1 MMPNN
6 TNTNNTNGEEPF
18 ANELPSPD
26 FVGSLAFDDLE
37 DEFHQ
42 TPSMSWFDIEGLV
55 DTIDSAVDTKLE
67 SLNKRQSQS
76 GSDTSSM
83 FESFLMDGGEVNNNN
98 INNNNP
104 QVTAHSRVINE
115 MEYQP
120 PPRGYH
126 HQQQMHMH
134 MHMQQQMQMQR
145 GGLGGGGYFHH
156 QQHQQHQQQ
165 LHRQSSYEAQYH
177 TNNLNQPHRT
187 SSRIKAGFDALA
199 DTFRQ
204 GGRKSKKESGK
215 KKNTSKKGANASK
228 KGGDFMNA
236 IKNVFRPPNKISPL
250 SYEDLLSVSSS
261 SKNSSGERS
270 PGTLKRTTSLQK
282 KKTKKVSLSR
292 ASSLKNDDLML
303 RSLSDIPKSSLQKRP
318 PNYDFTVEGAIKS
331 LLSGQGGS
339 RRSAAAGSK
348 TTGQLHGLDERS
360 FYNANQEEEVFG
372 SLGEKG
378 SPTDPFGDP
387 FGYAAKNLTTSQR
400 WVFDAQSEKKQTSY
414 NLQEVTKQLFSPP
427 AGGSARQM
435 RGEQD
440 HPSANV
446 ARCLSSK
453 W

>member
-126 HQQQMHMH
+126 HQQQMHMQ

-156 QQHQQHQQQ
+156 HQQ

-215 KKNTSKKGANASK
+215 KKNTSKKGANANK

-372 SLGEKG
+372 SPGEKG

>member
-6 TNTNNTNGEEPF
+6 NTNNTNGEEPF

-98 INNNNP
+98 NNP

-126 HQQQMHMH
+126 HQQQMHMQ

-215 KKNTSKKGANASK
+215 KKNTSKKGANANK

-372 SLGEKG
+372 SPGEKG

>member
-98 INNNNP
+98 NNP

-134 MHMQQQMQMQR
+134 MQQQMQMQR

-156 QQHQQHQQQ
+156 QQHQHQHQ

-215 KKNTSKKGANASK
+215 KKNTSKKGANANK

-372 SLGEKG
+372 SPGEKG

>member
-83 FESFLMDGGEVNNNN
+83 FESFLMDGGEVNN

-126 HQQQMHMH
+126 HQQQMHMQ
-134 MHMQQQMQMQR
+134 MHMQQQMHMQR

-156 QQHQQHQQQ
+156 QQHQHQQQ

-215 KKNTSKKGANASK
+215 KKNTSKKGANANK

-372 SLGEKG
+372 SPGEKG

>member
-156 QQHQQHQQQ
+156 HQQ

-215 KKNTSKKGANASK
+215 KKNTSKKGANANK

-372 SLGEKG
+372 SPGEKG

>member
-98 INNNNP
+98 NNP

-126 HQQQMHMH
+126 HQQQMQMQ

-215 KKNTSKKGANASK
+215 KKNTSKKVANANK

-372 SLGEKG
+372 SPGEKG

>member
-6 TNTNNTNGEEPF
+6 NTNNTNGEEPF

-98 INNNNP
+98 NNP

-126 HQQQMHMH
+126 HQQQMHMQ

-156 QQHQQHQQQ
+156 QQHQHQQQ

-215 KKNTSKKGANASK
+215 KKNTSKKGANANK

-372 SLGEKG
+372 SPGEKG

>member
-98 INNNNP
+98 NTP

-156 QQHQQHQQQ
+156 QQHQHQQQ

-215 KKNTSKKGANASK
+215 KKNTSKKVANANK

-372 SLGEKG
+372 SPGEKG

>member
-126 HQQQMHMH
+126 HQQQMHMQ
-134 MHMQQQMQMQR
+134 MHMQQQMHMQR

-156 QQHQQHQQQ
+156 HQQ

-215 KKNTSKKGANASK
+215 KKNTSKKGANANK

-372 SLGEKG
+372 SPGEKG

>member
-83 FESFLMDGGEVNNNN
+83 FESFLMDGGEVNN

-126 HQQQMHMH
+126 HQQQMHMQ
-134 MHMQQQMQMQR
+134 MHMQQQMHMQR

-156 QQHQQHQQQ
+156 QQHQHQQQ

-215 KKNTSKKGANASK
+215 KKNTSKKGANANK

-372 SLGEKG
+372 SPGEKG
-378 SPTDPFGDP
+378 APTDPFGDP

>member
-83 FESFLMDGGEVNNNN
+83 FESFLMDGGEVNN
-98 INNNNP
+98 INNNTP

-126 HQQQMHMH
+126 HQQQMHMQ
-134 MHMQQQMQMQR
+134 MHMQQQMHMQR

-156 QQHQQHQQQ
+156 QQHQHQQQ

-215 KKNTSKKGANASK
+215 KKNTSKKGANANK

-372 SLGEKG
+372 SPGEKG